1 MLRHKEIT
9 SINVGIKFRYYFYLF
24 IRWKCRDSERVSSV
38 KMILGR
44 LIKSKSGI
52 SQLLFQ
58 FTTLFEIARREEKR
72 TRDFSRRRCLPRRG
86 KKERRNW
93 RARRDQTRFELS
105 RKRMDEAYGWNRE
118 RKRGGSP
125 NLDRPVA
132 GGVRQVSESTGVIWM
147 HGTCRRPVRNNMS
160 ESAKQRH
167 FKQSWRISF
176 AAGT

>member
-1 MLRHKEIT
+1 
-9 SINVGIKFRYYFYLF
+9 
-24 IRWKCRDSERVSSV
+24 
-38 KMILGR
+38 MILGR
-44 LIKSKSGI
+44 LIKNRNWEYLNCYFNLRRYSK
-52 SQLLFQ
+52 L
-58 FTTLFEIARREEKR
+58 RDEK
-72 TRDFSRRRCLPRRG
+72 
-86 KKERRNW
+86 KKEREIFRVVDVCP
-93 RARRDQTRFELS
+93 AEA
-105 RKRMDEAYGWNRE
+105 RKREEIGEREEIERDSNYRGKGWTKLMDGIERE
-118 RKRGGSP
+118 RERGGSP

>member
-1 MLRHKEIT
+1 
-9 SINVGIKFRYYFYLF
+9 
-24 IRWKCRDSERVSSV
+24 
-38 KMILGR
+38 MILGR
-44 LIKSKSGI
+44 LIKNRNWEY
-52 SQLLFQ
+52 LNCY

-93 RARRDQTRFELS
+93 RARRDRTRFELS
-105 RKRMDEAYGWNRE
+105 RKRMDEARGWNRE
-118 RKRGGSP
+118 RERERGGSP